1 MKKVISF
8 CLFGLNPRYT
18 IGAIK
23 NAKLAKQYMP
33 DWECRFY
40 IASNVPD
47 KVVTELSKMDNVKVI
62 RSRTP
67 FDFTFT
73 LERFKV
79 FSDPEVDIAICRDT
93 DGRISGRDILCIN
106 EWLSDRFTNLNF
118 HIIKDHPHGHSAV
131 MSAGM
136 WGARASALR
145 NIEDEI
151 EHFLSRPGVNR
162 NQRGVDQEFLAE
174 RIHPKTIDSVLY
186 HSNYYTNKT
195 TNDSI
200 SKNFPS
206 LDRYPDNHIGAALD
220 ENDNYFYAVD
230 AEVAF
235 NKNGSRKYIYDFDL
249 IERESK

>member
-8 CLFGLNPRYT
+8 CLFGSNPRYT

-40 IASNVPD
+40 IANNVPEEIVD
-47 KVVTELSKMDNVKVI
+47 ELDKMDNVRLI

-67 FDFTFT
+67 FNFTFT

-79 FSDPEVDIAICRDT
+79 FSDPEVDVAICRDT

-106 EWLSDRFTNLNF
+106 EWLSERFDKLNF

-136 WGARASALR
+136 WGAKAKALR
-145 NIEDEI
+145 HIEDEI
-151 EHFLSRPGVNR
+151 EHFLSRPGVDR

-174 RIHPKTIDSVLY
+174 RIHPFILDSILY
-186 HSNYYTNKT
+186 HSNYYTNKILG
-195 TNDSI
+195 DSV

-206 LDRYPDNHIGAALD
+206 LDRFPDNHIGAAVD
-220 ENDNYFYAVD
+220 ENDDYVYAPDRD
-230 AEVAF
+230 AAMSK
-235 NKNGSRKYIYDFDL
+235 NKHGKYIYDFDL
-249 IERESK
+249 LEEQ

>member
-8 CLFGLNPRYT
+8 CLFGKDPRYT
-18 IGAIK
+18 MGAII
-23 NAKLAKQYMP
+23 NAKLAQKYMP

-40 IASNVPD
+40 VAKNVPEEIVD
-47 KVVTELSKMDNVKVI
+47 KLNEFNNVKI
-62 RSRTP
+62 IQSRTP
-67 FDFTFT
+67 FNFTFT

-106 EWLSDRFTNLNF
+106 EWLEDRFDKLNF

-136 WGARASALR
+136 WGAKAKALR
-145 NIEDEI
+145 DIEDEI
-151 EHFLSRPGVNR
+151 EHFLSRPDVDR

-174 RIHPKTIDSVLY
+174 RIHLRAIDSVLY
-186 HSNYYTNKT
+186 HSNYYTNKIT
-195 TNDSI
+195 GDSI

-206 LDRYPDNHIGAALD
+206 LDRYPDNHIGAAVD
-220 ENDNYFYAVD
+220 ENDEYVYAAD
-230 AEVAF
+230 REPAIS
-235 NKNGSRKYIYDFDL
+235 KNGNAVYIYDFDL
-249 IERESK
+249 LEKND